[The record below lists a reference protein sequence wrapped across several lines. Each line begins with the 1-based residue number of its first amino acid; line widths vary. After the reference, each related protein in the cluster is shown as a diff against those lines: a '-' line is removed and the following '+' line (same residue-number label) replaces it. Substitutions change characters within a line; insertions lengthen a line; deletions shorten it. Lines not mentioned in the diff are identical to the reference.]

1 MKILIA
7 EDDLV
12 TRELLKRIL
21 SHMADEIVE
30 AGDGIEALEKIE
42 TEEPDFI
49 FTDLQMPELD
59 GRALLEAIRASKE
72 HSEIPVVCMSAVKD
86 KEEVTALLALGIQ
99 DYILKPIRPAEVHD
113 RFRKV
118 IALHSGW
125 RKRQGAGGDRVMMVV
140 DPDPN
145 FREFVKPFLE
155 EHFTVMEA
163 VSGAHALRLFKES
176 ELKPTLVVAAIG
188 LPLVNEIQLSNLLLK
203 MAVDT
208 RVTPPTFW
216 LCADDE
222 DDLDERHSNYAGLIK
237 RSFVPESFVA
247 ELRRTVLKGSSMA
260 DQLKAHFA
268 DGARKWSLTAT
279 RQTLG
284 VMSGQEVRAIA
295 AKKAAPLV
303 DGVAGRITLSN
314 AEVRVQILI
323 ACPKEDAVALASK
336 VLRRDATLET
346 GGADVFG
353 ELSNTIGGRARAAI
367 LEHGFDLAISLPEIV
382 SDFMLEPSATWDLA
396 DWFETASGN
405 RFFVAMAVEPTT
417 PDGFAPRAATAA
429 APAAGG
435 AAADAEAEDV
445 LF

>member
-30 AGDGIEALEKIE
+30 AVDGIEALEKIE
-42 TEEPDFI
+42 VEDPDFL

-72 HSEIPVVCMSAVKD
+72 HSEMPVVCMSAVKD
-86 KEEVTALLALGIQ
+86 KDEVTALLALGIQ

-125 RKRQGAGGDRVMMVV
+125 RKRQGSGGDKVIMLV

-155 EHFTVMEA
+155 EHFTVIEA

-176 ELKPTLVVAAIG
+176 ELKPTLVVTAVG

-216 LCADDE
+216 LCADD
-222 DDLDERHSNYAGLIK
+222 DEAFDHRYANYAGQIR

-247 ELRRTVLKGSSMA
+247 ELRRTVLKGSSVA

-284 VMSGQEVRAIA
+284 VMSGQEVSAIPA
-295 AKKAAPLV
+295 RKAAPLV
-303 DGVAGRITLSN
+303 DGVAGRIALSN
-314 AEVRVQILI
+314 PEVRVQILI

-336 VLRRDATLET
+336 VLRREATLES

-353 ELSNTIGGRARAAI
+353 ELSNTIAGRARAAL
-367 LEHGFDLAISLPEIV
+367 LEHGFDLALSLPEIV

-405 RFFVAMAVEPTT
+405 RFFVAMAVESTT
-417 PDGFAPRAATAA
+417 PDGFTPRTAPSEVVAAQ
-429 APAAGG
+429 AAGG
-435 AAADAEAEDV
+435 GDVDDA

>member
-30 AGDGIEALEKIE
+30 AGDGIEALEKLE
-42 TEEPDFI
+42 TEDPDFL

-59 GRALLEAIRASKE
+59 GRALLEAIRNSKE
-72 HSEIPVVCMSAVKD
+72 HSEMPVVCMSAVKD
-86 KEEVTALLALGIQ
+86 KDEVTALLALGIQ

-118 IALHSGW
+118 IAQHSGW
-125 RKRQGAGGDRVMMVV
+125 RKRQVAGGNTVLLLV

-155 EHFTVMEA
+155 GHFTVIEA

-176 ELKPTLVVAAIG
+176 ELKPTLVVTALG
-188 LPLVNEIQLSNLLLK
+188 LPLVNEIQLSNLLMK

-208 RVTPPTFW
+208 RVTAPTFW
-216 LCADDE
+216 LCADD
-222 DDLDERHSNYAGLIK
+222 DDALSPKHVNFAGQIR
-237 RSFVPESFVA
+237 RSFVPESFTA
-247 ELRRTVLKGSSMA
+247 ELQRTLLHGTSPG
-260 DQLKAHFA
+260 DRLKAHFA
-268 DGARKWSLTAT
+268 DGARRWSLTAT

-284 VMSGQEVRAIA
+284 VMSGQEVTAIS
-295 AKKAAPLV
+295 AKKAQPLV
-303 DGVAGRITLSN
+303 DGVAGRIQLSN
-314 AEVRVQILI
+314 ADASIQILI

-336 VLRRDATLET
+336 VLRREATIET

-353 ELSNTIGGRARAAI
+353 ELSNTIAGRARAA
-367 LEHGFDLAISLPEIV
+367 LMEQGFDLALSLPEIV
-382 SDFMLEPSATWDLA
+382 TDFMLEPAATWDLA
-396 DWFETASGN
+396 DWFETMSGN
-405 RFFVAMAVEPTT
+405 RFFVAMAVESLGGGGSSGT
-417 PDGFAPRAATAA
+417 PGAVPVAT
-429 APAAGG
+429 PASGSNDVD
-435 AAADAEAEDV
+435 DA